1 MARTQVCM
9 DQNDSQEGEDYLLV
23 PHSHCTQCYRRSC
36 FIKPELDVA
45 CEMQACPVDCGARF
59 HACKLTEHRLICP
72 NEKAACINAVNGC
85 PKWLPRGQH
94 AKHLAH
100 CPASVVR
107 CTMEWNRWP
116 VFSVERQSHVP
127 IVKADAQVYKDQLD
141 IALALRDQRILM
153 ETMKASDRAR
163 LALMSSIIQQSVSDS
178 EASTPS
184 EEMRSFV
191 KEENASAEG
200 LANSSVMNG
209 WEKQS
214 PPMPPPF
221 PESESSKSA
230 SSKLY
235 KATLQMTQSLSA
247 ALDTL
252 NNAASAGNRQ
262 EKVEEDTEELQ
273 GAAAA
278 PVHDL
283 SNGEV
288 SGKEREPSPEEVA
301 EELQDVAQKVD
312 YYTQLLHDTQTA
324 AAEKAAAEEGA
335 NEKPKAAGNSCEESP
350 STEEESLEEHEPVF
364 SCWYD
369 RQGVAHRSVSMFRPP
384 STFTP
389 SHVLDMRFLDPK
401 TQQSKC
407 VGTEDLGLDDEIV
420 GTKAVSNSLNFSD
433 SKVSEDDLSVLLE
446 AWFDI
451 YPLNVYSR
459 KVTESKRDA
468 AVQTVQ
474 IPTAVFA
481 TTSQVGPMGSAPAVD
496 HSNTLVL
503 DLVLESITRYQN
515 KPRTMY
521 TFVCG
526 QEFRRDEYPSHFQ
539 NVHNDIHGGLNGWI
553 EQRCPLAIY
562 GCTHSRRRLY
572 PHKKNGTIIFHQ
584 HLESF
589 GIRPLIDESVI
600 ESPEQSDTES
610 DDTSCGVVGKVE
622 AGDRRKRKAGKD
634 RLSTLPFEILQ
645 HIALCLDSFSLC
657 NFSMASKLT
666 REVCYS
672 ILEDRGIVVQ
682 QWEKRRYKTL
692 FTWQISHQKWYFSTA
707 FTPVKS
713 WYYEDSPSMAE
724 HLRNCPYNI
733 KHIRTEPYPVM
744 KLGKRQEGLFWKKL
758 ALRKMRE
765 REREAR
771 LEGKGDVGQL

>member
-1 MARTQVCM
+1 MAAVEE
-9 DQNDSQEGEDYLLV
+9 SQEGEDYLLV

-36 FIKPELDVA
+36 FVKPELDVS
-45 CEMQACPVDCGARF
+45 CEMQACPADCGARF
-59 HACKLTEHRLICP
+59 HACKLSEHGLICP
-72 NEKAACINAVNGC
+72 NEKAPCINAVNGC
-85 PKWLPRGQH
+85 PKWMPRGQH
-94 AKHLAH
+94 ARHLAH

-184 EEMRSFV
+184 EEMGSFA
-191 KEENASAEG
+191 KEENTTSAEG
-200 LANSSVMNG
+200 LVVNSSVMNG

-221 PESESSKSA
+221 PENESSKSA

-252 NNAASAGNRQ
+252 NNAASAGGNTSRQ
-262 EKVEEDTEELQ
+262 EKVNEDTEELH

-278 PVHDL
+278 SIHEDL

-288 SGKEREPSPEEVA
+288 SGTEREPSPDDVA
-301 EELQDVAQKVD
+301 DELQDVAQKVD
-312 YYTQLLHDTQTA
+312 YYTQLLHDTQK
-324 AAEKAAAEEGA
+324 AAENVVITEEVGA
-335 NEKPKAAGNSCEESP
+335 DGKLKVDIRSNCEEPP
-350 STEEESLEEHEPVF
+350 STEEDSVEEHEPVF

-369 RQGVAHRSVSMFRPP
+369 RQGIAHRSVSMFRPP

-389 SHVLDMRFLDPK
+389 SHVLDMRFLDPR

-407 VGTEDLGLDDEIV
+407 VGTEDLELDDEIV

-433 SKVSEDDLSVLLE
+433 SKVSEDDLSVMLE

-459 KVTESKRDA
+459 KVTEFKREA

-600 ESPEQSDTES
+600 ESPEPSDSES
-610 DDTSCGVVGKVE
+610 DDNSCGVVGKVE
-622 AGDRRKRKAGKD
+622 TGDRRKRRKWRD

-657 NFSMASKLT
+657 NFSMVSKLT

-707 FTPVKS
+707 FT
-713 WYYEDSPSMAE
+713 
-724 HLRNCPYNI
+724 L
-733 KHIRTEPYPVM
+733 
-744 KLGKRQEGLFWKKL
+744 
-758 ALRKMRE
+758 
-765 REREAR
+765 
-771 LEGKGDVGQL
+771 

>member
-1 MARTQVCM
+1 
-9 DQNDSQEGEDYLLV
+9 
-23 PHSHCTQCYRRSC
+23 HSHCTQCYRRSC
-36 FIKPELDVA
+36 FVKPELDVS
-45 CEMQACPVDCGARF
+45 CEMQACPADCGARF
-59 HACKLTEHRLICP
+59 HACKLSEHGLICP
-72 NEKAACINAVNGC
+72 NEKAPCINAVNGC
-85 PKWLPRGQH
+85 PKWMPRGQH
-94 AKHLAH
+94 ARHLAH

-153 ETMKASDRAR
+153 ETMKA
-163 LALMSSIIQQSVSDS
+163 IIQQSVSDS

-184 EEMRSFV
+184 EEMGSFA
-191 KEENASAEG
+191 KEENTTSAEG
-200 LANSSVMNG
+200 LVN
-209 WEKQS
+209 
-214 PPMPPPF
+214 
-221 PESESSKSA
+221 ESSKSA

-252 NNAASAGNRQ
+252 NNAASAGGNTSRQ
-262 EKVEEDTEELQ
+262 EKVNEDTEELH

-278 PVHDL
+278 SIHDDL

-288 SGKEREPSPEEVA
+288 SGTEREPSPDDVA
-301 EELQDVAQKVD
+301 DELQDVAQKVD
-312 YYTQLLHDTQTA
+312 YYTQLLHDTQK
-324 AAEKAAAEEGA
+324 AAENVVITEEVGA
-335 NEKPKAAGNSCEESP
+335 DGKLKVDIRSSCEEPP
-350 STEEESLEEHEPVF
+350 STEEDSVEEHEPVF

-369 RQGVAHRSVSMFRPP
+369 RQGIAHRSVSMFRPP

-389 SHVLDMRFLDPK
+389 SHVLDMRFLDPR

-407 VGTEDLGLDDEIV
+407 VGTEDLELDDEIV

-433 SKVSEDDLSVLLE
+433 SKVSEDDLSVMLE

-451 YPLNVYSR
+451 YPLN
-459 KVTESKRDA
+459 A

-600 ESPEQSDTES
+600 E
-610 DDTSCGVVGKVE
+610 K
-622 AGDRRKRKAGKD
+622 RRKWRD

-657 NFSMASKLT
+657 NFSMVSKLT

-692 FTWQISHQKWYFSTA
+692 FTWQISHQVGRCWAYSYDICLLCD
-707 FTPVKS
+707 S

-733 KHIRTEPYPVM
+733 RHIRTEPYPV
-744 KLGKRQEGLFWKKL
+744 
-758 ALRKMRE
+758 
-765 REREAR
+765 
-771 LEGKGDVGQL
+771 

>member
-1 MARTQVCM
+1 MAAVEE
-9 DQNDSQEGEDYLLV
+9 SPEGGDYLTV

-59 HACKLTEHRLICP
+59 HACKLSEHKLICP
-72 NEKAACINAVNGC
+72 NEKAPCINAVNGC

-94 AKHLAH
+94 ARHLSY

-184 EEMRSFV
+184 EEMRSFA
-191 KEENASAEG
+191 KEENATSAEG
-200 LANSSVMNG
+200 LESNSSVMNG

-221 PESESSKSA
+221 PENESSKSA

-235 KATLQMTQSLSA
+235 TATLQMTQSLSA

-252 NNAASAGNRQ
+252 NNAASAGNIQ
-262 EKVEEDTEELQ
+262 ERVDEDTREELQ

-278 PVHDL
+278 PTYEDFF
-283 SNGEV
+283 NGAVDGKV
-288 SGKEREPSPEEVA
+288 SEPSPDDMA
-301 EELQDVAQKVD
+301 DDLQDVAQKVD
-312 YYTQLLHDTQTA
+312 YYTQLLHDTQM
-324 AAEKAAAEEGA
+324 AAEKAASSEEGA
-335 NEKPKAAGNSCEESP
+335 KADDTNSCEESP
-350 STEEESLEEHEPVF
+350 STEEESVVEHEPVF

-369 RQGVAHRSVSMFRPP
+369 RQGIAHRSVSMFRPP

-389 SHVLDMRFLDPK
+389 SHVLDMRFLDPR

-407 VGTEDLGLDDEIV
+407 VGTEDLVLDDEMF
-420 GTKAVSNSLNFSD
+420 GTKALSNSLNFSD
-433 SKVSEDDLSVLLE
+433 TTVSEDDLSVLLE

-459 KVTESKRDA
+459 KVSESKREV

-481 TTSQVGPMGSAPAVD
+481 TSSQVGPMGSAPAVD

-503 DLVLESITRYQN
+503 DLVLESITRYQS

-589 GIRPLIDESVI
+589 GIRPLIDEIVTD
-600 ESPEQSDTES
+600 SPDQSDSES
-610 DDTSCGVVGKVE
+610 DDSCCGVVSKDE
-622 AGDRRKRKAGKD
+622 QGDTRKRRKGRD

-645 HIALCLDSFSLC
+645 HISLCLDSFSLC
-657 NFSMASKLT
+657 NFSMVSKLT
-666 REVCYS
+666 REVCHS

-733 KHIRTEPYPVM
+733 QHTRTEPYPVM
-744 KLGKRQEGLFWKKL
+744 KLGKRHEGLFWKKL

-771 LEGKGDVGQL
+771 LEGKGDVVQH